1 MSPKEYRAI
10 VRRQQGRRPPCVKCS
25 DGEVS
30 FCMKT
35 GFECREFSC
44 YAAVHRTK
52 EMQRHVP
59 SNSEKAR
66 PQPPIQYSA
75 EPMEGYE
82 PGHEIGTLLAGVD
95 RRPGALET
103 DGFG

>member
-1 MSPKEYRAI
+1 MSPQEYRAI

-35 GFECREFSC
+35 GFECREFSF

-52 EMQRHVP
+52 NMQRHLSGRSDKVRLYP
-59 SNSEKAR
+59 PVQYRAD
-66 PQPPIQYSA
+66 PIQGC
-75 EPMEGYE
+75 EPSGS
-82 PGHEIGTLLAGVD
+82 
-95 RRPGALET
+95 
-103 DGFG
+103 